1 MKRFCIIFIL
11 ALIVVIG
18 CNNQKDDAE
27 KPAPDQAE
35 ISQADDAKQ
44 TLTIAWAEWNP
55 AGYLQEL
62 SKDFTSETG
71 INVEVVQIPWEGFQN
86 EITLAF
92 VGGSSRY
99 DIVIGDS
106 QWLGM
111 NSVGGHYIDMTDW
124 INENIDVDS
133 IYAPAMTAFAEYPKK
148 SKKYWALP
156 AEVDAAGY
164 VYRKD
169 LFEDPKEMSAFQEK
183 YDYALAP
190 PKTYKE
196 LRDIAEFFTRKE
208 EGLYGIATWYSNSYD
223 GITMG
228 FQQVMWSFGGS
239 YGDPD
244 SYKVDG
250 YINNEDSVKAL
261 EFYTNLLKFA
271 PPDAPNYYWQETSD
285 AYKAGKVA
293 MAMNYFAFFPGIVD
307 PKENPKFHDKSGF
320 FVAPAGPK
328 GHYISIGGQGMSISS
343 YSKNQDTAKQYL
355 KWFMQKP
362 VQEKWAKL
370 GGFTPVKEILESDA
384 FKTATPYNEA
394 FAASFPYLRD
404 FWAVPQYS
412 ELLTEC
418 QTNWSAAISGQISSK
433 EALDTIAQK
442 HEEIFTEAMKESMDT
457 E

>member
-1 MKRFCIIFIL
+1 MKRFCIIFVF
-11 ALIVVIG
+11 ALIVIMG

-27 KPAPDQAE
+27 KPMQEGATE
-35 ISQADDAKQ
+35 S
-44 TLTIAWAEWNP
+44 LTIVWAEWDP
-55 AGYLQEL
+55 ANYLQEL
-62 SKDFTSETG
+62 SKDFTAETG
-71 INVEVVQIPWEGFQN
+71 ITVDVVQIPWPTFQDKVFN
-86 EITLAF
+86 SF
-92 VGGSSRY
+92 VGKSDLY

-106 QWLGM
+106 QWLGR

-133 IYAPAMTAFAEYPKK
+133 IYGPAMTAFAEYPKG

-169 LFEDPKEMSAFQEK
+169 LFEDPKEMEAFQEK
-183 YDYALAP
+183 YGYVLAP

-196 LRDIAEFFTRKE
+196 LRDIAEFFKRPE
-208 EGLYGIATWYSNSYD
+208 QDLYGIATWYSKEYD

-228 FQQVMWSFGGS
+228 FQQVMWSFGAS
-239 YGDPD
+239 YGDPETF
-244 SYKVDG
+244 KVDG
-250 YINNEDSVKAL
+250 HINNEDAVKAL
-261 EFYTNLLKFA
+261 EFYKDLLEFA
-271 PPDAPNYYWQETSD
+271 PPDAPNYYWSETLD
-285 AYKAGKVA
+285 AYLSGKVA
-293 MAMNYFAFFPGIVD
+293 MAMNYFAFFPGVVD
-307 PKENPKFHDKSGF
+307 PDKNPTSHDKSGF
-320 FVAPAGPK
+320 FVAPKGPK
-328 GHYISIGGQGMSISS
+328 GHYISIGGQGMSISA
-343 YSKNQDTAKQYL
+343 YSKNQDIAKQYL

-370 GGFTPVKEILESDA
+370 GGFTPHKEVLESDT
-384 FKTATPYNEA
+384 FKNATPFNKA

-404 FWAVPQYS
+404 FWAVPQYA

-442 HEEIFTEAMKESMDT
+442 HEEIFEKAMMEEADEK
-457 E
+457 

>member
-11 ALIVVIG
+11 ALIVVMG

-71 INVEVVQIPWEGFQN
+71 INVEVVQIPWEGFQY

-124 INENIDVDS
+124 IKENIDVDA
-133 IYAPAMTAFAEYPKK
+133 IYGPAMTAFAEYPKD
-148 SKKYWALP
+148 SGKYWALP

-169 LFEDPKEMSAFQEK
+169 LFEDPKEMEAFQKK

-208 EGLYGIATWYSNSYD
+208 EGLYGIATWYSNAYD

>member
-11 ALIVVIG
+11 ALIVVMG

-133 IYAPAMTAFAEYPKK
+133 IYPPAMTAFAEYPKN

-169 LFEDPKEMSAFQEK
+169 FFEDPKEMSAFQEK
-183 YDYALAP
+183 YGYALAP
-190 PKTYKE
+190 PETYSQ
-196 LRDIAEFFTRKE
+196 LRDIAEFFNRPD
-208 EGLYGIATWYSNSYD
+208 EGTYGIATWYSKEYD

-228 FQQVMWSFGGS
+228 FQQVMWSFGAS
-239 YGDPD
+239 YGDPETF
-244 SYKVDG
+244 KVDG
-250 YINNEDSVKAL
+250 HINTDDAVKAL
-261 EFYTNLLKFA
+261 DYYKELLKFA
-271 PPDAPNYYWQETSD
+271 PPDAPNYYWSETLD
-285 AYKAGKVA
+285 AYVSGKVA
-293 MAMNYFAFFPGIVD
+293 MAMNYFAFFPGVVD
-307 PKENPKFHDKSGF
+307 PEKNPTSHDKSGF
-320 FVAPAGPK
+320 FVAPKGPK
-328 GHYISIGGQGMSISS
+328 GHYISIGGQGMSISA
-343 YSKNQDTAKQYL
+343 YSENQDIAKQYL

-370 GGFTPVKEILESDA
+370 GGFTPVKEILESDT

-442 HEEIFTEAMKESMDT
+442 HEKIFAEAMKESADT